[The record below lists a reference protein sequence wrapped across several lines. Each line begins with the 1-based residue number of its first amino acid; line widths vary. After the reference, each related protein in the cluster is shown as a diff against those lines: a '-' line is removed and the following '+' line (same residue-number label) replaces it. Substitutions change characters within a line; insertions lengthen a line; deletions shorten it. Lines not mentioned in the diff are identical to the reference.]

1 MSIDVKI
8 RIGLLLVT
16 LAISA
21 FVAVAA
27 THGLYVGFLDEIGG
41 TGPT

>member
-8 RIGLLLVT
+8 RIGMLLVS

-21 FVAVAA
+21 FAA
-27 THGLYVGFLDEIGG
+27 LASTHGVYVGFLDEIGG
-41 TGPT
+41 STH